1 MNAPRHTPPGALS
14 QLPQIQSSNK
24 ALLSALES
32 HPAFPAQQQ
41 ARSGKIY
48 FMHDFAARTDAML
61 DSILNDA
68 PAPDTPA
75 TRASVPQA
83 RPSTMTAGQRDE
95 LKSDAVG
102 RCMMLHS
109 MITDTTGMTAMM
121 FGEQPGRGVDL
132 GDAVKRASEELVA
145 VMEG

>member
-1 MNAPRHTPPGALS
+1 MSSALI
-14 QLPQIQSSNK
+14 QLPQIQTSNK
-24 ALLSALES
+24 ALLSAIEA

-41 ARSGKIY
+41 ARSGKVY
-48 FMHDFAARTDAML
+48 FMHDFAARTDAMF

-75 TRASVPQA
+75 TRGSVPQA
-83 RPSTMTAGQRDE
+83 KPSTMTAGQRDE
-95 LKSDAVG
+95 LKSDAIG

-109 MITDTTGMTAMM
+109 MITDTTGMTSTM

-132 GDAVKRASEELVA
+132 GDAVKRASEALVR
-145 VMEG
+145 VIES